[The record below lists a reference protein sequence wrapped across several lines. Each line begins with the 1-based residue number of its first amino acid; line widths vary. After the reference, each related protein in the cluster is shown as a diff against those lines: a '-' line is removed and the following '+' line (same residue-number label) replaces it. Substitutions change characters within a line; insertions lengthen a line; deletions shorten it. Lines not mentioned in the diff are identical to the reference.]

1 MPSSQSESLIV
12 CIQMAFQIWW
22 LFRGAYKV
30 FFKKRRGRRKTIL
43 QVCVGWLLLRRVCSA
58 LRKQQDIKQNTERC
72 FVVEK
77 AESRAERVGDI
88 DARDLDLLIAIF
100 FFKFERKTE
109 NNDECQHRWGLSV
122 VTCLLDFVSAFSVSS
137 VQHDEDLGCAARF
150 AIAIKFAFG
159 STIICD
165 LLFK

>member
-1 MPSSQSESLIV
+1 MPLSQSESLIV

-22 LFRGAYKV
+22 LFRGTYKV

-43 QVCVGWLLLRRVCSA
+43 QVCVGWLLLRRFCSA

-77 AESRAERVGDI
+77 VFSFKERAERVGDI

-109 NNDECQHRWGLSV
+109 NNDKSPHR
-122 VTCLLDFVSAFSVSS
+122 
-137 VQHDEDLGCAARF
+137 
-150 AIAIKFAFG
+150 
-159 STIICD
+159 
-165 LLFK
+165 

>member
-1 MPSSQSESLIV
+1 
-12 CIQMAFQIWW
+12 MAFQIWW

-77 AESRAERVGDI
+77 VFSFKERAERGGDI

-109 NNDECQHRWGLSV
+109 NNDECPHRWGLSV

>member
-1 MPSSQSESLIV
+1 MPLSQSESLIV

-43 QVCVGWLLLRRVCSA
+43 QVCVGWLLPRRLCSA
-58 LRKQQDIKQNTERC
+58 LRKQQDIKQNTGTSRESWRYRC
-72 FVVEK
+72 K
-77 AESRAERVGDI
+77 RSRLVNRHFFLQVWKKDGEQWWEPTSLRSVSCN
-88 DARDLDLLIAIF
+88 LLT
-100 FFKFERKTE
+100 KL
-109 NNDECQHRWGLSV
+109 G
-122 VTCLLDFVSAFSVSS
+122 SAFSVSS